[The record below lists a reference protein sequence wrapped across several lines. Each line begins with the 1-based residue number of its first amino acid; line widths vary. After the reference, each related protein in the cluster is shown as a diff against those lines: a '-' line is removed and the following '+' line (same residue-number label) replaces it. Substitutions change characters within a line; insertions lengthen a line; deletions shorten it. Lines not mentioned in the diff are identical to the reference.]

1 MGHCRCRK
9 SQVARRKD
17 AKYCRHKPPSP
28 APAPSKLPP
37 NSLQMEMAKYQGW
50 RGVQGNFRGKVEVQ
64 LQLGWLQRKVDKYQ
78 GWRGVQGNFR
88 GKVEERVQQK
98 GNRRGG
104 AGPGWLAAAPTTGP
118 RKKQRKG
125 GKVS

>member
-1 MGHCRCRK
+1 
-9 SQVARRKD
+9 
-17 AKYCRHKPPSP
+17 
-28 APAPSKLPP
+28 
-37 NSLQMEMAKYQGW
+37 MAKYEGW

-98 GNRRGG
+98 GNRRGEG
-104 AGPGWLAAAPTTGP
+104 LAAAPTTGP

>member
-1 MGHCRCRK
+1 
-9 SQVARRKD
+9 
-17 AKYCRHKPPSP
+17 
-28 APAPSKLPP
+28 
-37 NSLQMEMAKYQGW
+37 MAKYQG
-50 RGVQGNFRGKVEVQ
+50 R
-64 LQLGWLQRKVDKYQ
+64 
-78 GWRGVQGNFR
+78 RGVQGNFR

>member
-1 MGHCRCRK
+1 
-9 SQVARRKD
+9 
-17 AKYCRHKPPSP
+17 
-28 APAPSKLPP
+28 
-37 NSLQMEMAKYQGW
+37 MAKYEGW

-64 LQLGWLQRKVDKYQ
+64 LQLGWLQRNGQVP
-78 GWRGVQGNFR
+78 GMEGSTEGNFR

>member
-1 MGHCRCRK
+1 MEMINQDHFKK
-9 SQVARRKD
+9 SEIRQRLD
-17 AKYCRHKPPSP
+17 
-28 APAPSKLPP
+28 
-37 NSLQMEMAKYQGW
+37 SLQTPVQSSSSLAGCREMA
-50 RGVQGNFRGKVEVQ
+50 
-64 LQLGWLQRKVDKYQ
+64 KYQ

>member
-1 MGHCRCRK
+1 MLLHLSLNLDLLNLKFLSSGLLFL
-9 SQVARRKD
+9 
-17 AKYCRHKPPSP
+17 
-28 APAPSKLPP
+28 KLFLEVL
-37 NSLQMEMAKYQGW
+37 NVLLELEMAKYQGW

>member
-1 MGHCRCRK
+1 M
-9 SQVARRKD
+9 QLQ
-17 AKYCRHKPPSP
+17 
-28 APAPSKLPP
+28 LPP
-37 NSLQMEMAKYQGW
+37 NSLQTPVQSSSSLAGCGEMAKYQGW

>member
-1 MGHCRCRK
+1 M
-9 SQVARRKD
+9 QLQ
-17 AKYCRHKPPSP
+17 
-28 APAPSKLPP
+28 LPP
-37 NSLQMEMAKYQGW
+37 NSLQTPVQSSSSLAGCREMA
-50 RGVQGNFRGKVEVQ
+50 
-64 LQLGWLQRKVDKYQ
+64 KYQ

-104 AGPGWLAAAPTTGP
+104 LAAAPTTGP

>member
-50 RGVQGNFRGKVEVQ
+50 RGVQGNFRGKVE
-64 LQLGWLQRKVDKYQ
+64 
-78 GWRGVQGNFR
+78 
-88 GKVEERVQQK
+88 ERVQQK
-98 GNRRGG
+98 GNRRGEGRG
-104 AGPGWLAAAPTTGP
+104 AGCGSNY
-118 RKKQRKG
+118 RSQKKTKKRWKG
-125 GKVS
+125 ILKEEVAK

>member
-1 MGHCRCRK
+1 
-9 SQVARRKD
+9 
-17 AKYCRHKPPSP
+17 
-28 APAPSKLPP
+28 
-37 NSLQMEMAKYQGW
+37 MAKYEGW

-64 LQLGWLQRKVDKYQ
+64 LQLGWLQRNGQV
-78 GWRGVQGNFR
+78 RGMEGSTGQFQRKGGSPAPAWLAAEKGGQVPGMEGSTEGNFR

>member
-1 MGHCRCRK
+1 MAGCR
-9 SQVARRKD
+9 
-17 AKYCRHKPPSP
+17 
-28 APAPSKLPP
+28 
-37 NSLQMEMAKYQGW
+37 EMA
-50 RGVQGNFRGKVEVQ
+50 
-64 LQLGWLQRKVDKYQ
+64 KYQ

-104 AGPGWLAAAPTTGP
+104 LAAAPTTGP

>member
-1 MGHCRCRK
+1 
-9 SQVARRKD
+9 
-17 AKYCRHKPPSP
+17 
-28 APAPSKLPP
+28 
-37 NSLQMEMAKYQGW
+37 MAKYQGW
-50 RGVQGNFRGKVEVQ
+50 RRVQGNFRGKVEVQ
-64 LQLGWLQRKVDKYQ
+64 LQLGWLQRKVAKYQ

-98 GNRRGG
+98 GNRRGEG
-104 AGPGWLAAAPTTGP
+104 LAAAPTTGP

>member
-1 MGHCRCRK
+1 
-9 SQVARRKD
+9 
-17 AKYCRHKPPSP
+17 
-28 APAPSKLPP
+28 
-37 NSLQMEMAKYQGW
+37 MAKYEGW

>member
-1 MGHCRCRK
+1 M
-9 SQVARRKD
+9 V
-17 AKYCRHKPPSP
+17 P
-28 APAPSKLPP
+28 ALNGVPSK
-37 NSLQMEMAKYQGW
+37 GG
-50 RGVQGNFRGKVEVQ
+50 RG
-64 LQLGWLQRKVDKYQ
+64 
-78 GWRGVQGNFR
+78 GVGQGNFR

>member
-1 MGHCRCRK
+1 MIHSVKWPSTREGGEYRAISEERWKSSSSLAGCR
-9 SQVARRKD
+9 
-17 AKYCRHKPPSP
+17 
-28 APAPSKLPP
+28 
-37 NSLQMEMAKYQGW
+37 EMA
-50 RGVQGNFRGKVEVQ
+50 
-64 LQLGWLQRKVDKYQ
+64 KYQ

>member
-1 MGHCRCRK
+1 M
-9 SQVARRKD
+9 QLQ
-17 AKYCRHKPPSP
+17 
-28 APAPSKLPP
+28 LPP
-37 NSLQMEMAKYQGW
+37 NSLQTPVQSSSSLAGCREMAKYQGW
-50 RGVQGNFRGKVEVQ
+50 RGVQGNFRGKVEVR

-104 AGPGWLAAAPTTGP
+104 AGPGWLAGCSSNY
-118 RKKQRKG
+118 RSQKKTKKRWKG
-125 GKVS
+125 ILKEEVAKLESRRLV